1 MNTDEHPQNTTTRS
15 PFAWDLASVGVI
27 LGFALGVWEAIV
39 RARDIPSYLLPA
51 PSLVFATLTTRAGH
65 YAGAALVTLV
75 QALAGLVSGLAT
87 GILIAILI
95 TYWTRIERG
104 VLALAILVKA
114 TPMVA
119 IAPLLT
125 IWFGFG
131 PLPKIILTGLITFFP
146 VLINVHTGLLAA
158 DDAILAVLHS
168 LSASRWEVFRYARWP
183 SAWPYLFAALKV
195 VAPLS
200 LVGAVVAEWAGA
212 SAGLG
217 RSMWLAYSNLNMPAL
232 FAAIF
237 CLAFM
242 GVSLYGF
249 VTFAERRTLFWRDI
263 YERKKE
269 DFR

>member
-1 MNTDEHPQNTTTRS
+1 M
-15 PFAWDLASVGVI
+15 AGIMGMALA
-27 LGFALGVWEAIV
+27 LWEVTV
-39 RARDIPSYLLPA
+39 RWRHIPPYLLPA
-51 PSLVFATLTTRAGH
+51 PSLVLRTLTMRAPDFGR
-65 YAGAALVTLV
+65 AALVTLG
-75 QALAGLVSGLAT
+75 QALAGLSVGLAG

-114 TPMVA
+114 TPIVA

-131 PLPKIILTGLITFFP
+131 PWPKIIITALITFFP
-146 VLINVHTGLLAA
+146 VLINMHSGLLAV
-158 DDAILAVLHS
+158 DDALLALFHS

-183 SAWPYLFAALKV
+183 SAWPYLLAALKV

-232 FAAIF
+232 FAAVF
-237 CLAFM
+237 CLALM
-242 GVSLYGF
+242 GVALYGL
-249 VTFAERRTLFWRDI
+249 VTLAEKRILFWRDTR
-263 YERKKE
+263 ERKE
-269 DFR
+269 DF

>member
-1 MNTDEHPQNTTTRS
+1 MNAPHYHSHQQTQAALP
-15 PFAWDLASVGVI
+15 WDLISVAVI
-27 LGFALGVWEAIV
+27 IGAALGLWEGIV
-39 RARDIPSYLLPA
+39 RVRDIPPYLLPA
-51 PSLVFATLTTRAGH
+51 PSLVLATLMSRLSDFGRA
-65 YAGAALVTLV
+65 AAVTLS
-75 QALAGLVSGLAT
+75 QALAGLLVGLAG

-131 PLPKIILTGLITFFP
+131 PLPKVIITALITFFP
-146 VLINVHTGLLAA
+146 VLINVHSGLLAV
-158 DDAILAVLHS
+158 DDAVLALLHS

-232 FAAIF
+232 FAAVF
-237 CLAFM
+237 CLALM
-242 GVSLYGF
+242 GVGLYGR
-249 VTFAERRTLFWRDI
+249 VSIAEKRALFWRDTR
-263 YERKKE
+263 ERKE
-269 DFR
+269 DI